1 MISRLTLTR
10 PILLLMAVL
19 FFAGSPLRAQEHLV
33 ICGTGD
39 SQQLLRRLA
48 GVFEENHPG
57 VTVEVPDS
65 IGSSGG
71 VKATAG
77 GRCDLG
83 RIARP
88 LREKEKKYHLDYRLF
103 AYSPVV
109 FLANANLKGKVK
121 GVTASEVIAIFRGEI
136 GQWDELGGPPE
147 KIYVANREPGDSSR
161 TVLEERLPGFAGIDP
176 SVGRTI
182 YTTPETI
189 DTIAAYANTIGYSS
203 LSAARH
209 RDDVIILDF
218 EGVSP
223 SPGNVLSGA
232 YGLTA
237 PFGLVWAPP
246 PSPLAR
252 RFLDFLMQDEARE
265 IISTFGAVPVL
276 SSE

>member
-1 MISRLTLTR
+1 MTSHFILTR
-10 PILLLMAVL
+10 LILLFMVVPL
-19 FFAGSPLRAQEHLV
+19 FAASPLRAQEHLI

-39 SQQLLRRLA
+39 SQHLLRRLA
-48 GVFEENHPG
+48 RTFEERNPG
-57 VTVEVPDS
+57 ITVAVPDS

-77 GRCDLG
+77 GQCDLG
-83 RIARP
+83 RVARP

-136 GQWDELGGPPE
+136 SQWDELGGPPE

-161 TVLEERLPGFAGIDP
+161 TVLEEHLPGFAGINEP
-176 SVGRTI
+176 VGKTI

-209 RDDVIILDF
+209 RDDIIILDF

-237 PFGLVWAPP
+237 PFGLVWTPP
-246 PSPLAR
+246 LSPPAH
-252 RFLDFLMQDEARE
+252 RFLDFLEQGAARA
-265 IISTFGAVPVL
+265 IISNFGAVPVL
-276 SSE
+276 SGE